1 MFGKVDMEDALA
13 GTVFAASAFV
23 TNGIAS
29 ISILGND
36 LEAAVWTIQGTP
48 ITFAFLL
55 TVVALATA
63 YATNRVN
70 ESHGQNYELNTD
82 LAEIVRGSAT
92 VETYLALATLTLVL
106 VTGFNI
112 LGAQDLVAGSVA
124 IGLVV
129 VTLEAAGYYVVSYL
143 G

>member
-29 ISILGND
+29 ISVLGYD
-36 LEAAVWTIQGTP
+36 LGGAVWTVQNTP

-55 TVVALATA
+55 TLLALGTA

-70 ESHGQNYELNTD
+70 ESRNTQYELDTD
-82 LAEIVRGSAT
+82 LDKIARGSAT
-92 VETYLALATLTLVL
+92 VETYLALGTVVIVVLTGFNVLGAREL
-106 VTGFNI
+106 VTG
-112 LGAQDLVAGSVA
+112 SVV

-129 VTLEAAGYYVVSYL
+129 VAIEAAGYYVVSYL